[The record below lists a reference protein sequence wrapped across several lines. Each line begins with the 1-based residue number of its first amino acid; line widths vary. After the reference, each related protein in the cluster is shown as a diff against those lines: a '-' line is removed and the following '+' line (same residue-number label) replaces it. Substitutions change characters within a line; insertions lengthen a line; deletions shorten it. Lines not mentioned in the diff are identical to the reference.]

1 MEEQRHKNCS
11 KPNASRQ
18 QPRNSVWKTFAV
30 LSGLVVVIAVAAG
43 VFIYSSGWGS
53 APPQTDYATLVDD
66 WSRPDGDYTICIR
79 GLDSDGKVQA
89 AYFNPNPIH
98 VAQATVSSQNNVIKL
113 FIELRDIGYPG
124 SKYDLVYEPSE
135 DILQGTYFQAQDQE
149 LYNVV
154 FLRKHDELK

>member
-11 KPNASRQ
+11 KASTSRQ
-18 QPRNSVWKTFAV
+18 QPRNQAWKKFAT
-30 LSGLVVVIAVAAG
+30 LSGLVVVIAVVAG
-43 VFIYSSGWGS
+43 VFIYSFGEKSEQ
-53 APPQTDYATLVDD
+53 PQTGRAPLVGN

-79 GLDSDGKVQA
+79 GVDSDGKMQA
-89 AYFNPNPIH
+89 GYFNPNPIH

-113 FIELRDIGYPG
+113 FIELRDAGYPG
-124 SKYDLVYEPSE
+124 SKYDLVYKPGE
-135 DILQGTYFQAQDQE
+135 DILQGTYYQAQDQE